1 MREKSIFSTSVD
13 VEGDSDFEK
22 EKLTY
27 LSIICGEV
35 AALVIVVVVIAGLRQ
50 RRKGRMGYNS
60 QYTEIGI

>member
-35 AALVIVVVVIAGLRQ
+35 AALVIVVVVIAGLR
-50 RRKGRMGYNS
+50 
-60 QYTEIGI
+60 